1 MKKKFLAKSDGE
13 SIVEHTE
20 ELIKNFERLFQ
31 MYPDIKVNKKLL
43 LLACI
48 YHDLGKIN
56 SKFQGKLYGKKSDRE
71 IPHGILSTAFINDD
85 TLLDKYSFE
94 EEDIKI
100 LGYTVALHH
109 ERDMSEIT
117 EDILE
122 EEIED
127 MNLHKLLIS

>member
-56 SKFQGKLYGKKSDRE
+56 SKFQGKLYGKK
-71 IPHGILSTAFINDD
+71 
-85 TLLDKYSFE
+85 
-94 EEDIKI
+94 
-100 LGYTVALHH
+100 
-109 ERDMSEIT
+109 
-117 EDILE
+117 
-122 EEIED
+122 
-127 MNLHKLLIS
+127 

>member
-1 MKKKFLAKSDGE
+1 MDKRFLAKSDGE

-31 MYPDIKVNKKLL
+31 MYPGIKVNKKLL

-85 TLLDKYSFE
+85 TLLDKYLFK

-100 LGYTVALHH
+100 LGYAVALHH

-117 EDILE
+117 EDIFKE
-122 EEIED
+122 
-127 MNLHKLLIS
+127 